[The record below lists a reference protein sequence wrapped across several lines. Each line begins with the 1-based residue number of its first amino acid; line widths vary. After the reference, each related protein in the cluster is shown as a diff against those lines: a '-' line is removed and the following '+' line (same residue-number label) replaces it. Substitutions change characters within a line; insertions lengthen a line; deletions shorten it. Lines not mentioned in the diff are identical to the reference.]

1 MTQTQSVHQFSTDLI
16 KRTLRID
23 MEKMNYNNNDI
34 TTTNNNNESN
44 CAFNSSSCVNSNN
57 NIIENDGK
65 MFNYPSYPDPY
76 LIVILTQL

>member
-1 MTQTQSVHQFSTDLI
+1 
-16 KRTLRID
+16 
-23 MEKMNYNNNDI
+23 MEKINYTND
-34 TTTNNNNESN
+34 TTTTTTNNNNNNESN
-44 CAFNSSSCVNSNN
+44 CAFNSSSCVNNNN